1 MSFHCQPYKYPPKN
15 EGLLKLQI
23 FLNISFNQERTG
35 LARVCIALFYLDSN
49 MYVNKFNRLFPARKS
64 LFQGEV

>member
-35 LARVCIALFYLDSN
+35 LLESALFYLDSN